1 MVARDRVHAG
11 ADAID
16 FRITIEGR
24 PSVDA
29 DVREG
34 NDRERRSWL
43 SRIPG
48 TGNVANRANFID
60 PKGGR
65 APQKAAP
72 DAPSPIQD
80 DGKDKAS
87 MWLPSTKPPAPAPAP
102 VQDDGK
108 DKASMWL
115 PTR

>member
-1 MVARDRVHAG
+1 MLSVNTRVVHRSMRTFAK
-11 ADAID
+11 
-16 FRITIEGR
+16 
-24 PSVDA
+24 
-29 DVREG
+29 G